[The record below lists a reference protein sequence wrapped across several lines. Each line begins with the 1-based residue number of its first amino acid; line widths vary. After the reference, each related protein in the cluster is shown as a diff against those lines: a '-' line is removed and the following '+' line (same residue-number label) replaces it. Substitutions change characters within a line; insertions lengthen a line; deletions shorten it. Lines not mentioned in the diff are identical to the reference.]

1 MKKGEVGNRRTCIYI
16 YVWLHHVV
24 RSTLILLF
32 LASFSPLFFIL
43 SGEKIVAT
51 KVQTN
56 NKNSTKTA
64 PVFRDALFLRHPL
77 SFVGEK
83 GSGSEARLLFS
94 SSPSLYNIHSRSQKV
109 ETSKIILF
117 YRDDA
122 PFTASFNL
130 EIDERAGNKQIVEKR
145 VKRE

>member
-1 MKKGEVGNRRTCIYI
+1 MYIYI
-16 YVWLHHVV
+16 YVYGCITWFAPPL
-24 RSTLILLF
+24 SS
-32 LASFSPLFFIL
+32 SFSALSPPCFSFFPGRRSWQQRYKPII
-43 SGEKIVAT
+43 KI
-51 KVQTN
+51 
-56 NKNSTKTA
+56 